1 MLTLKHYL
9 WMVQQSKLL
18 LASILLITV
27 AGPTL
32 VAQADDAPIGAP
44 ETTTSAG
51 QPPLADP
58 AAPAAATTD
67 APTPL
72 AAPTEPAT
80 VAPAAATTPAKP
92 KPAPYAVPWQ
102 LRPLVSINVLR
113 LDVTPL
119 TYHDK
124 NNQDGM
130 VTTSSLIGG
139 RAFTKSLMGIVRLVA
154 TVNRPADGA
163 ADATSIA
170 NPAFGL
176 MRVSKLNPQFKL
188 GYFAAVTAPIGS
200 GGSSKPNKFRQ
211 AANPVG
217 ALSRAAMDNAL
228 FAVNYGAFIPGVGLA
243 YLAHNFTVQAE
254 ATLFALARVRGSA
267 IDKDAFRLNGTA
279 GLSVG
284 YTFAPSIAAIAEL
297 HYQRWL
303 INDTV
308 AAAAEPARQN
318 LSVMVGPR
326 FAIKTSR
333 FTMRPGIAVGV
344 GLAGAIA
351 SDTYTSPVHGVT
363 TVFADVPVIF

>member
-1 MLTLKHYL
+1 
-9 WMVQQSKLL
+9 
-18 LASILLITV
+18 
-27 AGPTL
+27 
-32 VAQADDAPIGAP
+32 
-44 ETTTSAG
+44 
-51 QPPLADP
+51 
-58 AAPAAATTD
+58 
-67 APTPL
+67 
-72 AAPTEPAT
+72 
-80 VAPAAATTPAKP
+80 
-92 KPAPYAVPWQ
+92 
-102 LRPLVSINVLR
+102 
-113 LDVTPL
+113 
-119 TYHDK
+119 
-124 NNQDGM
+124 
-130 VTTSSLIGG
+130 
-139 RAFTKSLMGIVRLVA
+139 
-154 TVNRPADGA
+154 
-163 ADATSIA
+163 
-170 NPAFGL
+170 
-176 MRVSKLNPQFKL
+176 
-188 GYFAAVTAPIGS
+188 
-200 GGSSKPNKFRQ
+200 
-211 AANPVG
+211 
-217 ALSRAAMDNAL
+217 MDNAL

-303 INDTV
+303 IDDTV

-363 TVFADVPVIF
+363 TVFADVPVIFSKRGYSSLVQQRTHLTNSHGHYRVG